1 MKCHYIVDKI
11 AGRVLIP
18 ECMAVTISGDISDC
32 TCQDYDLS
40 FAEFERKQY
49 NEKLKQRNEEI
60 KKLRKENKY
69 LMQEL
74 ERHVE
79 MLAEYA
85 AEREKALEAKHK
97 PNNIIKINLSHK
109 K

>member
-18 ECMAVTISGDISDC
+18 ECMAVAISGDISDC

-60 KKLRKENKY
+60 KKLRKETNTSCKN
-69 LMQEL
+69 LNGTLKCSPSMQP
-74 ERHVE
+74 
-79 MLAEYA
+79 
-85 AEREKALEAKHK
+85 REKRHLKQSI
-97 PNNIIKINLSHK
+97 NRIISSK
-109 K
+109 